1 MGRGSPSMTATAS
14 IEPDANSPS
23 GAARDDPP
31 SKPPRARGRTRSGL
45 ARGVVAITGL
55 AVALA
60 LALVA
65 HALRPRPE
73 LPSFGMVPSFRLVDE
88 LGRPFTSDA
97 MRGHVTIADFIFTR
111 CSSSC
116 PRLTARMYDLQSR
129 LVEMKSRAKLVSFS
143 VDPENDTPSVLS
155 DYAARAH
162 ADTARWSFVTGPAD
176 DIERTVVFGFK
187 MSAAKVARGA
197 GDYDV
202 THGDWFVLIDSR
214 GEMRGYYT
222 ADGPEDIDLLLG
234 DILRLE
240 RIK

>member
-1 MGRGSPSMTATAS
+1 
-14 IEPDANSPS
+14 
-23 GAARDDPP
+23 
-31 SKPPRARGRTRSGL
+31 
-45 ARGVVAITGL
+45 
-55 AVALA
+55 LA

-65 HALRPRPE
+65 HALRPRPD
-73 LPSFGMVPSFRLVDE
+73 LPSFGTVPSFRLVDE

-97 MRGHVTIADFIFTR
+97 MRGHVTVADFIFTR
-111 CSSSC
+111 CASSC
-116 PRLTARMYDLQSR
+116 PRLTARMSDLQSR
-129 LVEMKSRAKLVSFS
+129 LVDAKSRAKLVSFS

-155 DYAARAH
+155 DYATRAH

-214 GEMRGYYT
+214 GDVRGYYT
-222 ADGPEDIDLLLG
+222 TDEPADIDVLLS

-240 RIK
+240 RNR